1 MKKSK
6 AIKISSILII
16 IIIIAF
22 GTTFIPTLQ
31 LKTKNMK
38 VKIGR
43 WVDVYYEKEEAAAL
57 DCFNLAEQKAEYLMG
72 KLGIKEKSKIKIF
85 IYDKQSTFQTKKY
98 GLITLLFNLD
108 WYIGDNIGSTVI
120 LTSPANPGRLHNYKS
135 IKQSL
140 PHEMVHAYEY
150 LINPKM
156 KEWLKEGIAL
166 YLTNG
171 GQLKK
176 GELQNVKIPSFE
188 DIQTENPIKFAN
200 IGGYVLANTYIEYL
214 DKKYGWHKVLQLL
227 KTNNYKKIFQ
237 KSDKEIYDEWVNY
250 IVTAYQ

>member
-6 AIKISSILII
+6 AIKTSFILFTIL
-16 IIIIAF
+16 IIAF

-57 DCFNLAEQKAEYLMG
+57 DCFNLAEQRAKYFMD
-72 KLGIKEKSKIKIF
+72 KLGIKEKTKIKIF

-98 GLITLLFNLD
+98 GLITLLFNID

-120 LTSPANPGRLHNYKS
+120 LTSPANPGRLHNYES
-135 IKQSL
+135 IKQAL

-200 IGGYVLANTYIEYL
+200 IGGYIFADTYIEYL
-214 DKKYGWHKVLQLL
+214 DKKYGWHNVLQLL
-227 KTNNYKKIFQ
+227 KTNSSKKTFG
-237 KSDKEIYDEWVNY
+237 KTEKEIYEEWVNY
-250 IVTAYQ
+250 IKKAY

>member
-1 MKKSK
+1 MKKRK
-6 AIKISSILII
+6 ATIISFILII
-16 IIIIAF
+16 ILIIAF
-22 GTTFIPTLQ
+22 VTTFIPTLQ

-38 VKIGR
+38 AKKGK

-57 DCFNLAEQKAEYLMG
+57 DCFNLAEQRAEYLMG

-140 PHEMVHAYEY
+140 PHEMVHAYNY
-150 LINPKM
+150 
-156 KEWLKEGIAL
+156 
-166 YLTNG
+166 
-171 GQLKK
+171 
-176 GELQNVKIPSFE
+176 
-188 DIQTENPIKFAN
+188 
-200 IGGYVLANTYIEYL
+200 IG
-214 DKKYGWHKVLQLL
+214 LL
-227 KTNNYKKIFQ
+227 G
-237 KSDKEIYDEWVNY
+237 KSEKEIYEEWVNY
-250 IVTAYQ
+250 IKSVYK

>member
-6 AIKISSILII
+6 AFKISSILII
-16 IIIIAF
+16 ILIIAF

-38 VKIGR
+38 VIIGR
-43 WVDVYYEKEEAAAL
+43 WVDVYYEKEESAAS
-57 DCFNLAEQKAEYLMG
+57 DCFNLAEQKAKYLMD

-120 LTSPANPGRLHNYKS
+120 LTSPANPGRLHTYES
-135 IKQSL
+135 VKQSL
-140 PHEMVHAYEY
+140 LHEMVHTYEY

-156 KEWLKEGIAL
+156 KKWLKEGVAL

-176 GELQNVKIPSFE
+176 GALQNVKIPSFE

-200 IGGYVLANTYIEYL
+200 IGGYIFADTYIQYL
-214 DKKYGWHKVLQLL
+214 DKKYGWNKVLQLL
-227 KTNNYKKIFQ
+227 
-237 KSDKEIYDEWVNY
+237 
-250 IVTAYQ
+250 

>member
-1 MKKSK
+1 MKKNK
-6 AIKISSILII
+6 AIKTSFILITI
-16 IIIIAF
+16 LIIAF

-43 WVDVYYEKEEAAAL
+43 WADVYYEKEEAAAL
-57 DCFNLAEQKAEYLMG
+57 DCFNLAEQRAKHLMD

-120 LTSPANPGRLHNYKS
+120 LTSPANPGRLHNYES
-135 IKQSL
+135 IKQAL
-140 PHEMVHAYEY
+140 LHEMVHTYQY

-156 KEWLKEGIAL
+156 KKWLKEGVAL

-171 GQLKK
+171 GQLKR
-176 GELQNVKIPSFE
+176 GELQNIKIPSFE
-188 DIQTENPIKFAN
+188 DIQTENPIKFTN
-200 IGGYVLANTYIEYL
+200 IGGYILADTYIQYL
-214 DKKYGWHKVLQLL
+214 DKKYSWHKVLQLL
-227 KTNNYKKIFQ
+227 KTNNYEKTFGKTE
-237 KSDKEIYDEWVNY
+237 KEIYEEWVNY
-250 IVTAYQ
+250 IKTAY